1 MEICP
6 VPWQTCKPPPSIVIM
21 MLHHPLPFGKKGGC
35 TYLFGSVWVHRDFV
49 VFWLKKNKSEWRN
62 LLIILIAIE
71 TNKKKSQINSLHY
84 QYFHRVYSKF
94 VGESTR
100 ILFNRTSNQC
110 STYITKCERRIMWK
124 ISVYTWSYGLVKCS
138 CNVVSLKS
146 EVSCF
151 ATMN

>member
-6 VPWQTCKPPPSIVIM
+6 VVWQTCKSPSSIVLT
-21 MLHHPLPFGKKGGC
+21 MLRHPLPFWKTGGC
-35 TYLFGSVWVHRDFV
+35 TYQSLRLSLGSLWLCCLLTKEKEKWVKESSDHIDRY
-49 VFWLKKNKSEWRN
+49 RN
-62 LLIILIAIE
+62 
-71 TNKKKSQINSLHY
+71 KKSQINSLHY
-84 QYFHRVYSKF
+84 QYCHRVYSKF

-100 ILFNRTSNQC
+100 ILFNGTSNQC

-124 ISVYTWSYGLVKCS
+124 ISVSTRSYDLVKCS